1 MRHTVTD
8 VQEYRRCRVL
18 SELSTLARLS
28 GLFYEAAFSPE
39 RTGAAMAHLSRV
51 LGDAWGVFGLSGRRR
66 TETFHGD
73 CSADFEALFFDP
85 RIANPLLPVLAD
97 PGLNG
102 VLSDADL
109 MPNTE
114 FRRTVFYN
122 EWLTPQH
129 AAGFLLAKAPIGGGL
144 SAVLAMNL
152 CRSPGGKQAG
162 ATSDRTAAALLKGLA
177 PVIGRVAA
185 IRLRTAG
192 TALRHV
198 GWGIV
203 DGVGRTIG
211 FDAMAEALLA
221 APGAG
226 IELVHGQI
234 RLRTVSGET
243 NLDRLLAAACRR
255 GPDNPATGGEM
266 LVRPAAPGGPLLL
279 VGIDPLVG
287 ENEPLGTSGLAL
299 LRVEN
304 LSPHAEADDEVEERL
319 HQLLGLTAREAH
331 LALSLAAGR
340 SLAEHAVGR
349 GVSLE
354 TARTHLRGLFAKT
367 DTSRQGELVALLNRI
382 TRGPR

>member
-1 MRHTVTD
+1 
-8 VQEYRRCRVL
+8 
-18 SELSTLARLS
+18 
-28 GLFYEAAFSPE
+28 
-39 RTGAAMAHLSRV
+39 
-51 LGDAWGVFGLSGRRR
+51 
-66 TETFHGD
+66 
-73 CSADFEALFFDP
+73 
-85 RIANPLLPVLAD
+85 
-97 PGLNG
+97 
-102 VLSDADL
+102 
-109 MPNTE
+109 
-114 FRRTVFYN
+114 
-122 EWLTPQH
+122 
-129 AAGFLLAKAPIGGGL
+129 
-144 SAVLAMNL
+144 
-152 CRSPGGKQAG
+152 
-162 ATSDRTAAALLKGLA
+162 
-177 PVIGRVAA
+177 
-185 IRLRTAG
+185 
-192 TALRHV
+192 
-198 GWGIV
+198 
-203 DGVGRTIG
+203 
-211 FDAMAEALLA
+211 
-221 APGAG
+221 
-226 IELVHGQI
+226 VHGQI
-234 RLRTVSGET
+234 RLRPVSGET

-304 LSPHAEADDEVEERL
+304 LGPHAEADAEVEERL